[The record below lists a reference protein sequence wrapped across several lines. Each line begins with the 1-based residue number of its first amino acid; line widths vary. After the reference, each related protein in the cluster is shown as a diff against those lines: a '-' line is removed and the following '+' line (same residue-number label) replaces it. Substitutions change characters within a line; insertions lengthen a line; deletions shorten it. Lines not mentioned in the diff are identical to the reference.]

1 MDISFSTEVESNV
14 DELDEAI
21 ARLEQLDGKNM
32 GQVGA
37 YLHVLFCATHN
48 TRMKI
53 SGARKLVRI
62 LFKCLK
68 VVYQVALYCQNLA
81 YSWFKIF
88 VKRLMLVIL
97 HRLAQPQLPKRA
109 TVSRWLILVTCTV
122 QSRIGRV
129 KYGFLFRHEC
139 TD

>member
-21 ARLEQLDGKNM
+21 ARLEQLDGKTAEAGLFDGFAAKKTTWQEYGTSRGIPARPFLRNTQYENENQW
-32 GQVGA
+32 GQ
-37 YLHVLFCATHN
+37 
-48 TRMKI
+48 KI
-53 SGARKLVRI
+53 AKI
-62 LFKCLK
+62 LFKYLK
-68 VVYQVALYCQNLA
+68 VGYQVVLSYQNLA

-109 TVSRWLILVTCTV
+109 AVSR
-122 QSRIGRV
+122 
-129 KYGFLFRHEC
+129 
-139 TD
+139 